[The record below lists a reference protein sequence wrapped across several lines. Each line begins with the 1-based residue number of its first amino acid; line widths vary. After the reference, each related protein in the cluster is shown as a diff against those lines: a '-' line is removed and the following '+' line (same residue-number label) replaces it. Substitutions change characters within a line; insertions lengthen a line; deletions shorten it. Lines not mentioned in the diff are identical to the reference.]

1 MTRSALD
8 NIETEGD
15 FTLGMGI
22 AIGMV
27 IALFAVGIALFVIQ
41 QETAHSAP
49 QVKEAGRNAT
59 AVPVRHDALPAATP
73 TSAPQ

>member
-15 FTLGMGI
+15 FVLGMGI

-41 QETAHSAP
+41 QGTAHSAP
-49 QVKEAGRNAT
+49 QVKDPGRKAT
-59 AVPVRHDALPAATP
+59 AAAVRRDVSPAATP
-73 TSAPQ
+73 TSAPR